1 MKRETTIVIA
11 LAVGLLSACGATS
24 TAPAESSTTPGGSPA
39 PSVGPYDP
47 DAQMRPELMQVKPSP
62 AVAGQPIEV
71 RFPEETERGVGWVLE
86 EQGNNSWHAGWSLTA
101 ASGSYDSEYV
111 PNWYPADDEAAFAL
125 GRPRHCRSGP
135 RYSPDPGRCPTGYLP
150 SLHRQQDR
158 QHMCGVGDQELIVT
172 DSLPTPGLHSAKNLR
187 HYAACRPGPKT
198 P

>member
-111 PNWYPADDEAAFAL
+111 PNWYPADDEAAFAWDAL
-125 GRPRHCRSGP
+125 AIAG
-135 RYSPDPGRCPTGYLP
+135 
-150 SLHRQQDR
+150 
-158 QHMCGVGDQELIVT
+158 
-172 DSLPTPGLHSAKNLR
+172 
-187 HYAACRPGPKT
+187 PGPDTLLIPDDAQPGIYRLCTANKIDNICVELAIKN
-198 P
+198 